1 MPLDTILLTL
11 FNQTLANPFLDIVM
25 LAVTLFAP
33 GLFAGVGFA
42 LLIGKHRRAGIA
54 ILVALAC
61 GLVLTMLFQFTV
73 LRPRPDAVRLIWPT
87 PNFPSYPSGHAV
99 AAFATATII
108 ALAYRQRWWVIFA
121 VATAGLTALSR
132 VYLGHHYPSDI
143 LAGSILGAGIG
154 AACYGLIVTGDA
166 GPSRW
171 RWLLWPQI
179 ALVVVITQMAYL
191 DLIPAAISI
200 WPYTDKVMHF
210 VLFGAVVFWL
220 NIWWSG
226 RIMRWG
232 RWAIP
237 LAIIVPL
244 AIAAM
249 EEGLQTFS
257 SMRTTSLGDLSS
269 DVAGMVIFWWVS
281 QKLLNFCASK
291 KTNVHSTINISN
303 RSARGR

>member
-1 MPLDTILLTL
+1 MDNTLLTF

-25 LAVTLFAP
+25 LSFTLVAP
-33 GLFAGVGFA
+33 GVLFGVGFA
-42 LLIGKHRRAGIA
+42 SLVGKQRRIGFA
-54 ILVALAC
+54 ILIALAC
-61 GLVLTMLFQFTV
+61 GLALTMLFQFTV

-99 AAFATATII
+99 AAFATATVI
-108 ALAYRQRWWVIFA
+108 ALAYRRHWGV
-121 VATAGLTALSR
+121 VALIAAGLTALSR
-132 VYLGHHYPSDI
+132 VTLGHHYPSDI
-143 LAGSILGAGIG
+143 VAGSILGAGIG
-154 AACYGLIVTGDA
+154 AACYGLMVTGDS
-166 GPSRW
+166 GPNRW

-191 DLIPAAISI
+191 DLIPAAIFI

-210 VLFGAVVFWL
+210 ILFGAVVFWL

-226 RIMRWG
+226 RIMRRG

-244 AIAAM
+244 AIAAT

-257 SMRTTSLGDLSS
+257 PLRTASLGDLSC
-269 DVAGMVIFWWVS
+269 DVMGMMVFWWMS
-281 QKLLNFCASK
+281 QRILNVKL
-291 KTNVHSTINISN
+291 TY
-303 RSARGR
+303 R

>member
-1 MPLDTILLTL
+1 MDNILLTF

-25 LAVTLFAP
+25 LAFTRFAL
-33 GLFAGVGFA
+33 GIFAGVGFA
-42 LLIGKHRRAGIA
+42 LLIGKQYRVGIA
-54 ILVALAC
+54 ILTALGC

-73 LRPRPDAVRLIWPT
+73 LRPRPDTVRLIWPT

-108 ALAYRQRWWVIFA
+108 SLAYRRHWGAIAVIA
-121 VATAGLTALSR
+121 AGLTALSR

-143 LAGSILGAGIG
+143 VAGSILGAGIG
-154 AACYGLIVTGDA
+154 AASYGLLASGDS
-166 GPSRW
+166 GSGRW

-179 ALVVVITQMAYL
+179 ALILVITQMAYL
-191 DLIPAAISI
+191 NLIPGAIFT

-232 RWAIP
+232 RWVIP
-237 LAIIVPL
+237 LAIVVPL
-244 AIAAM
+244 AIAAT
-249 EEGLQTFS
+249 E
-257 SMRTTSLGDLSS
+257 
-269 DVAGMVIFWWVS
+269 
-281 QKLLNFCASK
+281 
-291 KTNVHSTINISN
+291 
-303 RSARGR
+303 